1 MDTLHEKEQRLRAGL
16 RALERVAVAFS
27 GGTDSALLLCVA
39 HQELGD
45 GAIAFTA
52 LSPAFPRREW
62 EAAEAFCRERGIR
75 QICFPAPL
83 WDDPALLSNPRERCY
98 LCKRAFLTRLRAL
111 AQAEGCAHL
120 AEGSNVDDLGDF
132 RPGLR
137 AVAELNVL
145 SPLKEAGFTKPE
157 VRTLS
162 RKLGLPTW
170 NLPSAACLASRI
182 PWGEPITPEKLS
194 IVEQGE
200 DFLHELGFVQV
211 RLRLHGT
218 LARLE
223 LLPEDFPRLLPLR
236 EEVYAHLRALGCTY
250 VALDLLG
257 YRTGSLN
264 EGAGS
269 RE

>member
-1 MDTLHEKEQRLRAGL
+1 MDTLHEKELRLRARL
-16 RALERVAVAFS
+16 RALKSVAVAFS
-27 GGTDSALLLCVA
+27 GGTDSALLLWVA

-45 GAIAFTA
+45 GVIAFTA
-52 LSPAFPRREW
+52 HSPAFPRRER
-62 EAAEAFCRERGIR
+62 EAAERFCRERNIR
-75 QICFPAPL
+75 QITFPAPL

-132 RPGLR
+132 RPGMR

-145 SPLKEAGFTKPE
+145 SPLKEAGFTKAE
-157 VRTLS
+157 VRALS
-162 RKLGLPTW
+162 RTLGLPTW
-170 NLPSAACLASRI
+170 DLPSAACLASRI
-182 PWGEPITPEKLS
+182 PWGEPITPEKLN

-200 DFLHELGFVQV
+200 AYLHALGFAQV
-211 RLRLHGT
+211 RLRLHGS

-223 LLPEDFPRLLPLR
+223 LLPEDLPRLLPLR
-236 EEVYAHLRALGCTY
+236 EEVSARLRALGCTY

-264 EGAGS
+264 E
-269 RE
+269 ETHNK